1 MRISY
6 PCQLYVNSTIA
17 HRRTRS
23 TRHSYNN
30 VIVLAVQLLLPGM
43 TWRNQP
49 DKDEQGE
56 EGLLIPTSESAVDRL
71 YRSPVERESNTQ
83 ELL

>member
-1 MRISY
+1 MS
-6 PCQLYVNSTIA
+6 L
-17 HRRTRS
+17 
-23 TRHSYNN
+23 
-30 VIVLAVQLLLPGM
+30 IVLAVQLLLPGI

-49 DKDEQGE
+49 DEDEQGE

-71 YRSPVERESNTQ
+71 YRSPVERESNAQ